1 MNDLSI
7 QLIAIFQQK
16 VHIHL
21 SRVIGEEDRIRRAA
35 VEGDWL
41 HLRYLLREMDDDPF
55 PSDNSAYCFPK
66 GLIQWGLG
74 RRDEALALFDNA
86 TRYYSAHRAYG
97 YAALC
102 QVESGDIYQERSEF
116 LSALHAVG
124 QARAYLDKLDEPDQ
138 HVFARL
144 RLLESVLNVDTGQ
157 MQEGIGPAQ
166 EAQTI
171 FHLHGNGNGE
181 FLALLQLANLNVDRA
196 CFEAGRNFL
205 QKAGYCYRSG
215 PVLTRYEVRLRNS
228 TAFLHW
234 YAGDLAQ
241 GLAES
246 IRLQHLCRRRNQL
259 VQLVYAYVLEAN
271 LHRGMGEYEK
281 SEQAYRVALAL
292 AAEQELPPL
301 LRLIWA
307 NRGWLC
313 LLQGQVDEARHL
325 VEQADAQA
333 DSSTRAGCQVAG
345 AVIHLLSG
353 HSAAAERALGTVR
366 EFYAQAGDE
375 LAVCAIDFHLVHL
388 HLRTDHRAAA
398 RQRLEGALAWM
409 EDRRVD
415 YFPHWW
421 HPGTVYSVLTFGEEA
436 LPQHAGL
443 IHRMLRKHIGEDP
456 QAASGK
462 QSEVI
467 DFSNGA
473 VEKLLQPVTLP
484 VVRGVLKELLT
495 AGVLRASGFTTL
507 CQALGSGEASDAR
520 TFLLCA
526 IFGLYLSGV
535 PRKAIAIRIG
545 ESEAVVRHAIR
556 QTYERLAPELLE
568 MTSTK
573 ARKKGLEQRAREAG
587 YVDGVG

>member
-16 VHIHL
+16 VHIHP
-21 SRVIGEEDRIRRAA
+21 SRVIGEEGRIRYAA
-35 VEGDWL
+35 TEGDWL
-41 HLRYLLREMDDDPF
+41 HLRYLLRELDGDPF
-55 PSDNSAYCFPK
+55 PSDDPAYCFPK
-66 GLIQWGLG
+66 GLIEWGLG
-74 RRDEALALFDNA
+74 GRDEALTLFDNA
-86 TRYYSAHRAYG
+86 SRYYSARREYG

-124 QARAYLDKLDEPDQ
+124 QARAYLAQMDQ
-138 HVFARL
+138 PHSLIFARI

-157 MQEGIGPAQ
+157 MQEGIEPAQ

-181 FLALLQLANLNVDRA
+181 FLALLQLANLNVDMA

-205 QKAGYCYRSG
+205 EKAGHCYRSG
-215 PVLTRYEVRLRNS
+215 PVLNRYEVRLRNS

-301 LRLIWA
+301 QRLIWV
-307 NRGWLC
+307 NRAWLC
-313 LLQGQVDEARHL
+313 LLLGRVDEARHL
-325 VEQADAQA
+325 VEEADSQA
-333 DSSTRAGCQVAG
+333 DSSTRVGCQVIG
-345 AVIHLLSG
+345 AVIHLLAG
-353 HSAAAERALGTVR
+353 HMAAAERALGTAR
-366 EFYAQAGDE
+366 EFYARAGDE

-398 RQRLEGALAWM
+398 RQRLEDVLAWM
-409 EDRRVD
+409 EERRVD

-421 HPGTVYSVLTFGEEA
+421 HPATVYSVLTFGEDA

-443 IHRMLRKHIGEDP
+443 IHRMLRKHIGEEL
-456 QAASGK
+456 QAASRE
-462 QSEVI
+462 QREVI

-473 VEKLLQPVTLP
+473 VEKLLQPVTSP
-484 VVRGVLKELLT
+484 VVCGVLRELLT
-495 AGVLRASGFTTL
+495 SGVLRFSSFSAL
-507 CQALGSGEASDAR
+507 CQALGNGETSDAR

-535 PRKAIAIRIG
+535 PRKEIAIRIG
-545 ESEAVVRHAIR
+545 KSEGVVRHAIR
-556 QTYERLAPELLE
+556 QLYERLAPELLE

-573 ARKKGLEQRAREAG
+573 ARKVGLVERARAAG